1 LLCFLNN
8 KSPAPWSVKG
18 LFGKFAK
25 KLPHFKEESY
35 EIVKIFGGFGQFS

>member
-1 LLCFLNN
+1 M
-8 KSPAPWSVKG
+8 VKG